1 MPRRSEWGGT
11 ARRAVLSVMLSALAA
26 SAHAEAGGPY
36 IPAALA
42 IPAVASRPEAFVP
55 DGFTLEREVQGD
67 LGLDG
72 QGVAQVYRNAEG
84 RRALLIGAR
93 SPQGFQATGWGF
105 VLPCATCGVDLPAD
119 RNLELAIRQQRVVV
133 TDRSVSKAEE
143 ISTSAE
149 LTLSYDRAARR
160 WWLQSLRQ
168 LTLFARTGGAEESRV
183 DYETGTTRDA
193 VGRYDGQVFFA
204 ETSQTGT
211 LEGDRPALDTLVLY

>member
-1 MPRRSEWGGT
+1 M
-11 ARRAVLSVMLSALAA
+11 RAILAGILLA
-26 SAHAEAGGPY
+26 CAAPAHAEAGGPY

-55 DGFTLEREVQGD
+55 DGFSLESQVEGD
-67 LGLDG
+67 LGLAG

-84 RRALLIGAR
+84 RRALLLGAR
-93 SPQGFQATGWGF
+93 GAQGFQATGWGF
-105 VLPCATCGVDLPAD
+105 VLPCATCGVDLPPE

-133 TDRSVSKAEE
+133 IDRSLSASEQ

-149 LTLSYDRAARR
+149 LTLSYDSAERR

-168 LTLFARTGGAEESRV
+168 LTVFERTGEAEESRI

-204 ETSQTGT
+204 ESVRSEQIAPQKLPLDGLT
-211 LEGDRPALDTLVLY
+211 LY